1 MPYPLGHGATCLCPP
16 RPTLRAARPALLA
29 ACRPLHARQFAR
41 VAKGV
46 GFRCT
51 GGSSASPHL
60 AAPPPAASCP
70 PTHPAPHTPRPT
82 VVATLIADRVGVAQR
97 VCGREGWCGVVRGGA
112 GRRSGGGVLET
123 QVPVALFYMQ
133 GPTKG
138 LGQQR
143 VTPGQDRAGDLQ
155 RVGLTS

>member
-1 MPYPLGHGATCLCPP
+1 MSRVHLVELTETPHRERPVAELLGQGVRRSQAPGTHV
-16 RPTLRAARPALLA
+16 AAR
-29 ACRPLHARQFAR
+29 AR
-41 VAKGV
+41 V
-46 GFRCT
+46 
-51 GGSSASPHL
+51 
-60 AAPPPAASCP
+60 PAA
-70 PTHPAPHTPRPT
+70 
-82 VVATLIADRVGVAQR
+82 QR
-97 VCGREGWCGVVRGGA
+97 
-112 GRRSGGGVLET
+112 GGVLET